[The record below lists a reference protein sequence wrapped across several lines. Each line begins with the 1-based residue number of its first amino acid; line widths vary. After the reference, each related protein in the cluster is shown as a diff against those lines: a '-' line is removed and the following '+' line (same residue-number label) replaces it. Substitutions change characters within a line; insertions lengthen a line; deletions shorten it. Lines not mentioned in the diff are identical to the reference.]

1 MPTAAAKAASEKPK
15 KLTPAMRQHAAFKEQ
30 HPGCVLF
37 FRMGDFYECFHEDAE
52 IVSRELGLAKVERS
66 PGVPMAGVPQQ
77 KLDDYLRRAVAA
89 GLRVAVCEQIQ
100 DPAEA
105 KGVVA
110 RAVTQVATPGTLTG
124 EGLLA
129 DEELGAL
136 AAVAALPDTGL
147 VPVAL
152 VEAST
157 GRFVVI
163 DITSDRLGDE
173 LSRRGVGEL
182 IYPEATDG
190 ETPAWVSRLIS
201 RSDLAATPRASW
213 HFRYAEAL
221 EAATNQFGVRSL
233 AGFGLDDAD
242 PAVPAVGAIVRY
254 LRETQ
259 GADARPELGGTGSA
273 ADDGPLDLPNVTL
286 AHLRPPVRE
295 DPAGAMAI
303 DASTLR
309 SLEIERTIRGS
320 EIEGSVLGVFLRT
333 GSGCRT
339 AMGKRTLR
347 DWLVRPLASHTEI
360 ESRHRAVAAL
370 LEDRRASSEIATAL
384 AGVGDLP
391 RMGARVALGRAS
403 PRDVVGLGRGVLA
416 AEAVLAA
423 STDTPALS
431 ALHTKLKAAYA
442 EANQAARAVTVSCV
456 NDPPPHLRDGGLVRE
471 GVDAELD
478 EARSL
483 SREAGTW
490 LAEYQAKL
498 ADEFDLPNLKV
509 GFNRVFGYYIEL
521 PAGQASRAPDSF
533 VRKQTLKNAERYI
546 TPDLKGYEDR
556 VLGAEQRAL
565 ERERAIFNDLCAGL
579 RSVLPSVTAL
589 ADALGELD
597 ALLCFARKAA
607 DRRWVRPE
615 ITEEPTL
622 VIREGRHP
630 VLDELLEG
638 EFVPNGCELGEPD
651 QPAKLAL
658 ITGPNMAGKST
669 YIRQV
674 ALISLLAHAGSFVPA
689 EVARLGLI
697 DRLFARV
704 GADDALHQGQS
715 TFMVEMTETA
725 NILNNATGRSLV
737 ILDEIGRGT
746 STLDGLSLAW
756 AIAEDLSDR
765 GTRTLFATH
774 YHELTTLAEEREGR
788 VRNLHVEVREWKPE
802 GSDSRPGQAE
812 IVFLHRILPGRA
824 EASYGV
830 HVARL
835 AGVPERVS
843 RRAADVL
850 STLAVQHGPSPA
862 APKKTENTS
871 QLGLF
876 TEYVPHPALDRL
888 REVKL
893 EELSPLAAFDLLR
906 ELKDRATGAG

>member
-1 MPTAAAKAASEKPK
+1 MPTAPGPTKAKPK
-15 KLTPAMRQHAAFKEQ
+15 KLTPAMRQHAAFKKQ

-37 FRMGDFYECFHEDAE
+37 FRMGDFYECFNEDAE

-66 PGVPMAGVPQQ
+66 PGTPMAGVPHQ

-136 AAVAALPDTGL
+136 AAVVGDEDA
-147 VPVAL
+147 VHVAIA
-152 VEAST
+152 EAST
-157 GRFVVI
+157 GRFVLL
-163 DITSDRLGDE
+163 DASEAALADE
-173 LSRRGVGEL
+173 LTRRGVGEV
-182 IYPEATDG
+182 IHEETT
-190 ETPAWVSRLIS
+190 ETPAWIRRLEDSGEI
-201 RSDLAATPRASW
+201 AVTPRASW
-213 HFRYAEAL
+213 HFRRAEAF
-221 EAATNQFGVRSL
+221 EAITNQFGVRTL
-233 AGFGLDDAD
+233 AGFGLTDDD
-242 PAVPAVGAIVRY
+242 PALPAAGAIVRY

-259 GADARPELGGTGSA
+259 GADAKPEMGAGDTGKV
-273 ADDGPLDLPNVTL
+273 DLPSVTL

-309 SLEIERTIRGS
+309 SLEIERTIRGG
-320 EIEGSVLGVFLRT
+320 EIAGSVLGVFLRS
-333 GSGCRT
+333 GPGCRT

-347 DWLVRPLASHTEI
+347 DWLVRPLAGRDAI
-360 ESRHRAVAAL
+360 ETRHGAVASL
-370 LEDRRASSEIATAL
+370 LEDRRAAGEIAKAL
-384 AGVGDLP
+384 SGMGDLP
-391 RMGARVALGRAS
+391 RMGARIALGRAS
-403 PRDVVGLGRGVLA
+403 PRDLVGLGRGV
-416 AEAVLAA
+416 V
-423 STDTPALS
+423 
-431 ALHTKLKAAYA
+431 
-442 EANQAARAVTVSCV
+442 AARAVLEATGSIPALAGLRDRMQAAYTDASGAANAVVEACV
-456 NDPPPHLRDGGLVRE
+456 DDPPPHLRDGGLVRS

-483 SREAGTW
+483 NRDAGTW
-490 LAEYQAKL
+490 LAEYQTKL
-498 ADEFDLPNLKV
+498 AGEFDLPNLKV

-521 PAGQASRAPDSF
+521 PAGQSKRAPESF

-546 TPDLKGYEDR
+546 TPDLKEYEDR

-565 ERERAIFNDLCAGL
+565 ERERSIFNDLCAQM
-579 RSVLPSVTAL
+579 RSVLSAVTAL

-597 ALLCFARKAA
+597 ALLCFADKAA
-607 DRRWVRPE
+607 ARGWTRP
-615 ITEEPTL
+615 IMTDEPKL

-638 EFVPNGCELGEPD
+638 GFVPNGCELGDSDE
-651 QPAKLAL
+651 PAKLAL

-669 YIRQV
+669 YIRQI
-674 ALISLLAHAGSFVPA
+674 ALLTLLAHAGGFVPA
-689 EVARLGLI
+689 ERAEIGLT

-704 GADDALHQGQS
+704 GADDALHRGQS

-774 YHELTTLAEEREGR
+774 YHELTTLAEERAER

-802 GSDSRPGQAE
+802 GSSQAE

-843 RRAADVL
+843 RRAADIL
-850 STLAVQHGPSPA
+850 GTLAVQHGPAPSP
-862 APKKTENTS
+862 PKQQAKQTD
-871 QLGLF
+871 QMGLF
-876 TEYVPHPALDRL
+876 TEYVPHPAVDRL

-893 EELSPLAAFDLLR
+893 EELSPMAAFDLLR
-906 ELKDRATGAG
+906 ELKDRIGR